1 MFKKILWRH
10 SIKIIRLHISYC
22 VRDRTDAKIPDRATL
37 LFYNIKI
44 GDEVGFVEEDGEYK
58 IIPILKMED
67 LIDPSHFE
75 STKKLIDEMRKERD
89 NEA

>member
-1 MFKKILWRH
+1 M
-10 SIKIIRLHISYC
+10 IKTKLSKNGMITLPAEIRK
-22 VRDRTDAKIPDRATL
+22 R
-37 LFYNIKI
+37 YNIKI
-44 GDEVGFVEEDGEYK
+44 GDEVGFIEEDGEYK